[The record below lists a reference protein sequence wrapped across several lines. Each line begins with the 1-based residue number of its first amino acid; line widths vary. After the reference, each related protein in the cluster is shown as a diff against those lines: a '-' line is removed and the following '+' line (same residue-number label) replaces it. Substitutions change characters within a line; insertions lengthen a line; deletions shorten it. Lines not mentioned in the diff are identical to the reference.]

1 MDGSACR
8 RNESL
13 GGKKIDSMR
22 VFTDGACS
30 ANGRPGAKAGFAVWF
45 PEHPTLSM
53 SDRVPATDAQTN
65 QRGELAA
72 IHRATLIL
80 EENGFHDEDIVVYT
94 DSDYSINCLT
104 KWISGWVARGWKTA
118 AGGDVLHRDLIE
130 DTSKRL
136 AKFKSYR
143 FVHVR
148 SHTGKEDDLSKNN
161 DIVDRM
167 ARKTIDDTVQIQLT
181 PAEDVIFEGCPLQ
194 LLGPPVSQSSIL
206 TWMRSNLASLDKD
219 VIDKHLLKALVE
231 LCKTREVTLTKQ
243 TIQKTPMLRAERTN
257 LQVNRVTIDKVE

>member
-1 MDGSACR
+1 
-8 RNESL
+8 
-13 GGKKIDSMR
+13 MR

-30 ANGRPGAKAGFAVWF
+30 ANGRPDAKAGYAVWF
-45 PEHPTLSM
+45 PEHTTLSISEKVP
-53 SDRVPATDAQTN
+53 SDQAQTN
-65 QRGELAA
+65 QRAELAA

-104 KWISGWVARGWKTA
+104 KWITGWVSRGWKTSV
-118 AGGDVLHRDLIE
+118 GGNVLHRDLIE

-148 SHTGKEDDLSKNN
+148 SHTGGEDDLSRNN

-167 ARKTIDDTVQIQLT
+167 ARATIDSTVSVAPP
-181 PAEDVIFEGCPLQ
+181 PAEDVLFEGCPLQ
-194 LLGPPVSQSSIL
+194 LMGSPVSQSSLL
-206 TWMRSNLASLDKD
+206 TWMRGNLDKLDKD
-219 VIDKHLLKALVE
+219 VVDKHLFKAMTE
-231 LCKTREVTLTKQ
+231 ICKTRDVTLTKQ
-243 TIQKTPMLRAERTN
+243 TIQRTPMIRAERTN
-257 LQVNRVTIDKVE
+257 LQINRVTIEKND